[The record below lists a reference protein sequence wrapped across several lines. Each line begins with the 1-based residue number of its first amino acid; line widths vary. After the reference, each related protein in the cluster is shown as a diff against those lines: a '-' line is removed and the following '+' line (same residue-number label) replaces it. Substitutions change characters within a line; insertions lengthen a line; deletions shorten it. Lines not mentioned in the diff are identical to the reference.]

1 MTEPKIIQNL
11 ENSLKECSKIYNIKI
26 LNKIDDERKANL
38 EKLEYKENELNRQIK
53 ENLYQAGK
61 LDSLSNNSTIQ
72 YIK

>member
-1 MTEPKIIQNL
+1 LTEPKIIQNL

>member
-11 ENSLKECSKIYNIKI
+11 ENSLKECSKIYNNKI